1 MKGLCE
7 KVQSR
12 RRIFAGALRY
22 AALGVLAAGG
32 FFVGV
37 KRRRLLRQ
45 GKCINGGPGQL
56 GCRGCGVLQQCGL
69 PRALS
74 AKKVL
79 GGSGA

>member
-1 MKGLCE
+1 MKDPCE
-7 KVQSR
+7 KIQNR
-12 RRIFAGALRY
+12 RDVFAGALRY

-32 FFVGV
+32 AFAGL

-45 GKCINGGPGQL
+45 GKCINGGPGQS

-69 PRALS
+69 PQALS

-79 GGSGA
+79 EGGGA

>member
-1 MKGLCE
+1 MKGLCD
-7 KVQSR
+7 KVKSR
-12 RRIFAGALRY
+12 RDVFAGALRY
-22 AALGVLAAGG
+22 MAVGVLAAGG

-37 KRRRLLRQ
+37 KRRRLVRQ

-56 GCRGCGVLQQCGL
+56 GCRGCGALQQCGL

-79 GGSGA
+79 GGSSA